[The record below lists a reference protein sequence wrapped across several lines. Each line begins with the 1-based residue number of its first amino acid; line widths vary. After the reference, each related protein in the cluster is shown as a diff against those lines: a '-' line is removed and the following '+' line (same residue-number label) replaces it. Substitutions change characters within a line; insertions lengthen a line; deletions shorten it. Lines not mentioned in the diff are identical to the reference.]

1 MSVVFCKNAKN
12 NCYIKT
18 AEVRGTPKNAVA
30 FFGDPE
36 LSHPPYNTAEFIANY
51 RL

>member
-1 MSVVFCKNAKN
+1 MVVFRGAKN

-36 LSHPPYNTAEFIANY
+36 LSHPPYNTAEFIANS